1 MSCSDRVAGQVP
13 SREGVRLLLEPA
25 MAAETPGSE
34 APGDIRNIGNVLS
47 GASSRTE
54 AMTL

>member
-1 MSCSDRVAGQVP
+1 MSCSARVAGQVP
-13 SREGVRLLLEPA
+13 SREGVRLLLEAA
-25 MAAETPGSE
+25 MAAE

-47 GASSRTE
+47 GASSRTG